1 MVKVLELT
9 ADVKNPNADRRSRDW
24 HKLPVLT
31 AGQRFTLHEGR
42 EFNYLHSSLSR
53 YQHEP
58 VHGALGKLIIA
69 NAIEVEPKTFTE
81 FSRVYGDDESAATVG
96 ETLFKLGRIGPD
108 DFAAVKKYFEEDRD

>member
-9 ADVKNPNADRRSRDW
+9 ADVKNPNPDRRCKDW
-24 HKLPVLT
+24 HKMPVLT

-42 EFNYLHSSLSR
+42 EYNYLHSSLSR

-58 VHGALGKLIIA
+58 VDGALGKLIMA
-69 NAIEVEPKTFTE
+69 NAKEVEPRSFTE
-81 FSRVYGDDESAATVG
+81 MSRVHGDDESSAVVA

-108 DFAAVKKYFEEDRD
+108 DFRAVAKYFEHRD